1 VKLRFDPNQDYQVA
15 AIDSVADLFE
25 GQPRVEFDLQF
36 SLGSGAAVAVGNR
49 LDLDEGTMVAN
60 LARVQQRNGLA
71 VDGSLALVEAE
82 VDTASGPET
91 VRFANFSVE
100 METGTGKTYVYLRT
114 VQELYRRYAFR
125 KFIIVVPSVAIREG
139 VLKTLA
145 LTSEH
150 LGRLYGNPPYHFYG
164 YSVDNLA
171 LIRQFALSDGIEVM
185 VITIDAFNKRTN
197 VLRQPD
203 RDRFQGET
211 PIHLIQAAR
220 PILILDEPQNMETE
234 LRLEALAALRPLCA
248 LRYSATHRNPY
259 NNVYRLSPFE
269 AYRQGLV
276 KRIEVAG
283 VEKRDDIG
291 QPYIRLDSIKA
302 QKRVVTARLSVHALM
317 KTGAVKEKAVTVR
330 PGDSLAAKTNR
341 PEYGEYVVEE
351 INPGSQFISFAN
363 HCEIKLGDAVGADRD
378 TLFDAQIRYTIEEHF
393 RKQARVRD
401 RGIKVLSLF
410 FIDRV
415 AKYADDDG
423 PIRERFEHHFDSLKE
438 TYPDWVD
445 VAAGDVH
452 AGYFAQ
458 RRRRS
463 GEVEL
468 LDSSGGDDDSR
479 RRTYD
484 LIMRDKERLMSFDE
498 PVAFVFSHSA
508 LREGWD
514 NPNVFQI
521 CTLNETGSE
530 VKKRQEVGRGM
541 RLPVDQAGERV
552 ADLTGDALTI
562 VANESYDRFVRAL
575 QQEIIDDYGEAGAP
589 PAPGDARKRGVS
601 RLRKRRVLSPEFREL
616 WERIQHRTRY
626 TVEIDTERLIGE
638 VAPMLDALTVSPPRV
653 TITKAQVTLGAED
666 ALEAL
671 QLSAAKTVHSLAG
684 RYPLPNLVDIV
695 SHLMEHTSPPMHLT
709 RKTLLDIFC
718 RVADK
723 SAAMENPH
731 EFATNAV
738 QVIKQRL
745 ADQLVGGIQYFKVD
759 ERYEMSQLESEI
771 ESWEQY
777 LVPSQRSV
785 YDHVVAES
793 DIEQK
798 FVEYLE
804 KRGDIKV
811 YVKLPSWFK
820 VPTPV
825 GAYNPDWALVLE
837 DRDEHGRPS
846 GRGYLYLVR
855 ETKSTYQRGKLRP
868 DEERKTDCGRRHFE
882 GALKVDYEV
891 VTNASEI

>member
-1 VKLRFDPNQDYQVA
+1 MKLRFDPNQDFQVA

-25 GQPRVEFDLQF
+25 GQPKVEFDLQF
-36 SLGSGAAVAVGNR
+36 SLGSGGAVAVGNR
-49 LDLDEGTMVAN
+49 LDLNKGTMVAN
-60 LARVQQRNGLA
+60 LARIQERNELA
-71 VDGSLALVEAE
+71 VDDGLAFVEAA

-91 VRFANFSVE
+91 GRFANFSVE

-125 KFIIVVPSVAIREG
+125 KFIVVVPSIAIREG

-145 LTSEH
+145 LTGAH
-150 LGRLYGNPPYHFYG
+150 LRELYGNPPYRFYG
-164 YSVDNLA
+164 YSADNLA
-171 LIRQFALSDGIEVM
+171 LIRQFALSNGIEVM
-185 VITIDAFNKRTN
+185 VITIDAFNKPTN

-203 RDRFQGET
+203 QDRLQGET

-283 VEKRDDIG
+283 VEKRDDTG

-302 QKRVVTARLSVHALM
+302 QKRVVTAQLSVHALM

-330 PGDSLAAKTNR
+330 PGDSLAAKTSR
-341 PEYGEYVVEE
+341 PEYDEYVVEE
-351 INPGSQFISFAN
+351 INPGGQFISFTN
-363 HCEIKLGDAVGADRD
+363 HREIKVGEAVGADRD
-378 TLFDAQIRYTIEEHF
+378 ALFDAQIRYTIEEHF
-393 RKQARVRD
+393 RKQARIRD

-415 AKYADDDG
+415 AKYADGDG
-423 PIRERFEHHFDSLKE
+423 FIRERFEHHFDSLKE
-438 TYPDWVD
+438 DYPEWAD

-452 AGYFAQ
+452 AGYFAE

-468 LDSSGGDDDSR
+468 LDSSGGDDDDR

-484 LIMRDKERLMSFDE
+484 LIMRDKEQLMSFEE
-498 PVAFVFSHSA
+498 PVAFIFSHSA

-541 RLPVDQAGERV
+541 RLPVDQAGERI
-552 ADLTGDALTI
+552 ADLTGDALTV

-575 QQEIIDDYGEAGAP
+575 QQEIVDDYGEVGAP
-589 PAPGDARKRGVS
+589 PPPGNARKRGVS
-601 RLRKRRVLSPEFREL
+601 RLQKQRVLAPDFREL
-616 WERIQHRTRY
+616 WERIKHRTRY
-626 TVEIDTERLIGE
+626 SVDIDTERLISD
-638 VAPMLDALTVSPPRV
+638 VAPMLDALAVSPPRV
-653 TITKAQVTLGAED
+653 TITKAQVTVGADD

-671 QLSAAKTVHSLAG
+671 QLSAAKTVQSLAG

-695 SHLMEHTSPPMHLT
+695 SHLMEHTSPPMHVT

-718 RVADK
+718 RFADK

-731 EFATNAV
+731 EFATAAV
-738 QVIKQRL
+738 QAIKQRL
-745 ADQLVGGIQYFKVD
+745 ADQLVGGIQYFKID
-759 ERYEMSQLESEI
+759 EWYEMSQLESEI

-777 LVPSQRSV
+777 LVPSQRSI
-785 YDHVVAES
+785 YDHVVADS
-793 DIEQK
+793 DIERK
-798 FVEYLE
+798 FAEGLE
-804 KRGDIKV
+804 KRDDVKV

-825 GAYNPDWALVLE
+825 GEYNPDWALVLE

-846 GRGYLYLVR
+846 GGACLYLVR
-855 ETKSTYQRGKLRP
+855 ETKSTHQRDKLRP
-868 DEERKTDCGRRHFE
+868 DERRKIACGMRHFE
-882 GALKVDYEV
+882 GALQVDYDV
-891 VTNASEI
+891 VTSASEI